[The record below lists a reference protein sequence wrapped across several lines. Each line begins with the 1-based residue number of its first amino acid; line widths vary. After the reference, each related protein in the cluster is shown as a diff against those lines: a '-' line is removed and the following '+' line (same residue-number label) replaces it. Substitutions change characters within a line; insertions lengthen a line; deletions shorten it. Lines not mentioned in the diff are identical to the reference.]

1 LHQPSGETVPSL
13 LGELGDHLDDELDA
27 CITDRVGR
35 VVRQAGDKPK
45 AWAVIRKTVI
55 CV

>member
-1 LHQPSGETVPSL
+1 VPSL
-13 LGELGDHLDDELDA
+13 LGELNDHLDDELDA
-27 CITDRVGR
+27 CISDRIGR

-45 AWAVIRKTVI
+45 AWAVIRRTVI